1 MEYVGNGYYKIVA
14 EHSGKSLD
22 ILNGSEKKNANLQQY
37 AWNSSDAQ
45 LWKFVKADNG
55 TYYIRSKLGTTI
67 GLATSNVVS
76 GTNVCMDQVNGNNIQ
91 KWVLKKAE
99 NAPVANGRY
108 VISNAKFSE
117 NVISTKCY
125 AWNICGCEKSDV
137 RYKVYGSRILSNFI
151 GSIRKIFGCGKC
163 IE

>member
-1 MEYVGNGYYKIVA
+1 MD
-14 EHSGKSLD
+14 LRR
-22 ILNGSEKKNANLQQY
+22 KNANLQQY

-91 KWVLKKAE
+91 KWVLKKSGE
-99 NAPVANGRY
+99 CTCCKWKVCY
-108 VISNAKFSE
+108 F
-117 NVISTKCY
+117 KC
-125 AWNICGCEKSDV
+125 
-137 RYKVYGSRILSNFI
+137 
-151 GSIRKIFGCGKC
+151 KIF
-163 IE
+163 